1 MKRKPAGFSSQA
13 GRLRA
18 SSSSSLASTTGL
30 VHGELEMMRKMAY
43 IYIKAGA

>member
-1 MKRKPAGFSSQA
+1 MKRKPAGF
-13 GRLRA
+13 
-18 SSSSSLASTTGL
+18 STTGL